1 MTKALQKN
9 TLNLLSAICQRVDVM
24 QGEIF
29 PPQKSREIQF
39 DLSLKRAPAK
49 HGIDCNYAV
58 SILFPT
64 GLQMNHF
71 PLIADASLQ
80 CVIF

>member
-1 MTKALQKN
+1 MTAQDTSEGTDFALC
-9 TLNLLSAICQRVDVM
+9 NLPKSWYFAGWDLSR
-24 QGEIF
+24 
-29 PPQKSREIQF
+29 KKKREIQF
-39 DLSLKRAPAK
+39 DLRVKRAPAK

-58 SILFPT
+58 SIVFPT